1 MFLSINNGLND
12 FNFPKLS
19 AMYESFASWLFVLEL
34 IWKRWRGRLF
44 CRHQPRPGKVF
55 VAKSGSSPP
64 GAASHS
70 SINKEKS
77 EQSGNVEDFSTPRK
91 TILWYIENYNAN
103 TYLVSKV
110 AGPGILRIK
119 TLRGI
124 FPAKELSALWKRFQ
138 HTLINSLRFSIC
150 PEKDLNWK
158 SSLVLDEF
166 SGSDFLDDDD
176 DEY

>member
-1 MFLSINNGLND
+1 MHKSCIYFKVYFDDGVDVEVSVDIDHLGGMTSIFLNSV
-12 FNFPKLS
+12 
-19 AMYESFASWLFVLEL
+19 YESFGSWLFVLEL
-34 IWKRWRGRLF
+34 IWKRWRRRLF
-44 CRHQPRPGKVF
+44 CRHQPRSGKVF

-70 SINKEKS
+70 SINKAKS

-124 FPAKELSALWKRFQ
+124 FPTKELSALWKRFQ
-138 HTLINSLRFSIC
+138 HTLTVVVA
-150 PEKDLNWK
+150 D
-158 SSLVLDEF
+158 
-166 SGSDFLDDDD
+166 
-176 DEY
+176 